1 VSVDRAKV
9 LETAQKHLQKG
20 NYDKAIV
27 EFRKIVQSDPS
38 DIRTW
43 LKIGD
48 LQTRKGARTDAI
60 GTYCKVADQY
70 AEQGFFLKAVAVY
83 KQILKLDGSR
93 LDIQLKLA
101 EMYEQLALVSDAL
114 ATYEH
119 VAAGYARAGD
129 IDKALDTL
137 RKMTELDPENIPV
150 RIKCA
155 EALSKAG
162 RTKEAAEEFE
172 AGAALLKAQGRIDDY
187 LKVAERLLF
196 HRPDDV
202 EAARELARMYLER
215 SDPKRA
221 LAKLQ
226 LCFKADPKDIPTLEL
241 LAEAFHQLGQLPK
254 TLSVYK
260 EVARIHQEA
269 GRKDERAKILKR
281 VLELDPGDQEARKG
295 LAAYATPGS
304 TAKGSVRRDIAPPP
318 GAVIEPSRRQ
328 PPPAELDDDEPVME
342 IAEEISDDVEILEVD
357 DADSEED
364 ILIVEEEA
372 IEEVED
378 LEMVSMPPSDAPDE
392 AGSVPP
398 DVQREAQIAR
408 LLTECDVFMRYG
420 LKQKVIDQLKTV
432 LDIDPAHV
440 EARERLKDLYVEEGK
455 TGDAIVQLFQLAD
468 VLSGEQSA
476 AAIVYLRQVLEL
488 QPGNQEAESR
498 LSQMGAS
505 IPPPAMGASAPAATS
520 APTPSE
526 PEPLADEPFAG
537 RDSLD
542 ALAPPAEPSAD
553 EDDVFFLDDEAAD
566 EQTANAPMTAE
577 APLTEAP
584 STATQADPLPLE
596 PETVM
601 EAPEPLTL
609 IESEAPPTTA
619 AEAAPFPDDETHLEP
634 LPPLEA
640 APVEAAIPDI
650 DVAAPISEPPSGRHA
665 VPPPAAPS
673 PPPAAGKLADPLAPM
688 SPEEFED
695 VPLRPSTPG
704 EVQAAA
710 SQRLSMPPG
719 EVEEMLDEADFFV
732 AQGLLEEARQTLGDA
747 LQQFPNHPLILE
759 KLREVGALANA
770 RAQSVTQSAPLSIED
785 DQSFELAEKLAAEFD
800 DHGDDTQAGSDVL
813 DVEQVFAQF
822 KKGVESQVGQEDT
835 ETHFDLG
842 IAYKEMGLLDDAINE
857 FRLCLPN
864 PQRSCIAA
872 TMIGLCHVEKG
883 EVSEAISHFKKGL
896 YADTKTEREE
906 LGLYFELGNAYE
918 LLHDPK
924 EALYYYQKVEK
935 RDPTFRDVVK
945 RIQNLARPAAP
956 APPPAEQDDIDRAF
970 DDLMGED

>member
-1 VSVDRAKV
+1 MSLDRAKV

-48 LQTRKGARTDAI
+48 LQTRKGALTDAI
-60 GTYCKVADQY
+60 VTYCKVADQY
-70 AEQGFFLKAVAVY
+70 ADQGFFLKAVAVY
-83 KQILKLDGSR
+83 KQILKLDASR

-101 EMYEQLALVSDAL
+101 EMYENLALVSDAL
-114 ATYEH
+114 GTYEH

-137 RKMTELDPENIPV
+137 RKMTELDPENIPI

-172 AGAALLKAQGRIDDY
+172 AGAELLETQGRIDDY

-196 HRPDDV
+196 HRADDV
-202 EAARELARMYLER
+202 DTARKVARLYLER

-269 GRKDERAKILKR
+269 GRKDERAKILRR
-281 VLELDPGDQEARKG
+281 VLELDPGDQESRKA
-295 LAAYATPGS
+295 LAAYASPGGS
-304 TAKGSVRRDIAPPP
+304 AAKGSVSGGSVRRDIAPPP
-318 GAVIEPSRRQ
+318 GAVIEPSRRA
-328 PPPAELDDDEPVME
+328 PVDDDEPVME
-342 IAEEISDDVEILEVD
+342 IAEDVSDEVEILEVD
-357 DADSEED
+357 EADSDD

-378 LEMVSMPPSDAPDE
+378 LDML
-392 AGSVPP
+392 SVPP
-398 DVQREAQIAR
+398 EEEAPSVPPEVQREAQIAR

-420 LKQKVIDQLKTV
+420 LKQKVADQLQTV
-432 LDIDPAHV
+432 LDLDPSHV
-440 EARERLKDLYVEEGK
+440 EARERLKDLYLEEGK
-455 TGDAIVQLFQLAD
+455 TGDAIIQLLELAN
-468 VLSGEQSA
+468 VLSESEST

-488 QPGNQEAESR
+488 SPDNAEAQQR
-498 LSQMGAS
+498 LTRMGAS
-505 IPPPAMGASAPAATS
+505 IPPPAMGARAAAATP
-520 APTPSE
+520 AQTPSL
-526 PEPLADEPFAG
+526 PPDEPFAG

-542 ALAPPAEPSAD
+542 ALAPPAEPGAD

-566 EQTANAPMTAE
+566 EQTANAPMAD
-577 APLTEAP
+577 
-584 STATQADPLPLE
+584 ATPEGVPMQTTADPLPLE

-601 EAPEPLTL
+601 DAPEPLTL
-609 IESEAPPTTA
+609 LESVAPRTA
-619 AEAAPFPDDETHLEP
+619 ANAEPFPDEVTSSEVED
-634 LPPLEA
+634 LPSSEEL
-640 APVEAAIPDI
+640 APPASQRNALP
-650 DVAAPISEPPSGRHA
+650 
-665 VPPPAAPS
+665 PPPAGSS
-673 PPPAAGKLADPLAPM
+673 PPPAAGLRDPLAPM

-704 EVQAAA
+704 EVRAEA

-732 AQGLLEEARQTLGDA
+732 AQGLLEEARGSLTDA
-747 LQQFPNHPLILE
+747 LTQFPNHPLILE
-759 KLREVGALANA
+759 KLREVGVLSA
-770 RAQSVTQSAPLSIED
+770 AQKPAPSQSAPLAIED

-800 DHGDDTQAGSDVL
+800 DHSDDTQAGSDVL

-822 KKGVESQVGQEDT
+822 KKGVESQVGSEDT

-857 FRLCLPN
+857 FRLCLTN
-864 PQRSCIAA
+864 PTRSCIAA

-896 YADTKTEREE
+896 YADTKTDREE

-924 EALYYYQKVEK
+924 EALYYYQKVQK
-935 RDPTFRDVVK
+935 RDPGFRDVER
-945 RIQNLARPAAP
+945 RIQNLASPSAP
-956 APPPAEQDDIDRAF
+956 TALAPAEQDDIDRAF